1 MSVKELFHQVGRLVE
16 VTKSGRMRLGVLKLS
31 SGGGLSLHLTADH
44 TSGEAPVDL
53 PMSEAMASQIEHSES
68 GVLFS
73 RIELD

>member
-16 VTKSGRMRLGVLKLS
+16 VTKGGRMRLGVLKLS
-31 SGGGLSLHLTADH
+31 SEGGLALVLAADH
-44 TSGEAPVDL
+44 TSGEAPLEL
-53 PMSEAMASQIEHSES
+53 PMSEALASQIEHSES